1 MAEYH
6 LLQDKEHDE
15 EVATP
20 SRIGTGTV
28 GPQPWKWI
36 SALACFLCGCVFA
49 TVVSLVAGHYVL
61 STETVFAGDLSL
73 PSMFLDNASAVR
85 SDRS

>member
-6 LLQDKEHDE
+6 LLQNKKFDE

-28 GPQPWKWI
+28 GLKPWKWI
-36 SALACFLCGCVFA
+36 SALACFLCGCVF
-49 TVVSLVAGHYVL
+49 TTIVSLVAGHYVL
-61 STETVFAGDLSL
+61 STETAFAGDLSL
-73 PSMFLDNASAVR
+73 PSMFLNNASAVR